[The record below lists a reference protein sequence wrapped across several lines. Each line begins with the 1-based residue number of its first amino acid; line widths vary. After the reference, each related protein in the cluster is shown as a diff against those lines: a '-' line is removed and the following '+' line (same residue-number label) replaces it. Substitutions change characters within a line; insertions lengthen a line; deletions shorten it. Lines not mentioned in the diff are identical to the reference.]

1 MVDLYG
7 DEAREEVKGGSM
19 LAEKTKTTGKMVDL
33 CGDDAREEV
42 KDGSVLVEKQKQLE
56 RW

>member
-7 DEAREEVKGGSM
+7 DN
-19 LAEKTKTTGKMVDL
+19 
-33 CGDDAREEV
+33 AREEV
-42 KDGSVLVEKQKQLE
+42 KDGRVLVEKQKQLE

>member
-7 DEAREEVKGGSM
+7 DDRRE
-19 LAEKTKTTGKMVDL
+19 L
-33 CGDDAREEV
+33 V
-42 KDGSVLVEKQKQLE
+42 KDGSVLAEKQKQLE

>member
-7 DEAREEVKGGSM
+7 DDAREEVKGGSV
-19 LAEKTKTTGKMVDL
+19 LA
-33 CGDDAREEV
+33 
-42 KDGSVLVEKQKQLE
+42 EKQKQLE

>member
-7 DEAREEVKGGSM
+7 DN
-19 LAEKTKTTGKMVDL
+19 
-33 CGDDAREEV
+33 AREEV
-42 KDGSVLVEKQKQLE
+42 KDSSVLAEKLKQLE

>member
-7 DEAREEVKGGSM
+7 DDAREEVKGGSV
-19 LAEKTKTTGKMVDL
+19 LAEKL
-33 CGDDAREEV
+33 
-42 KDGSVLVEKQKQLE
+42 KQLE